1 MNQYGSDEFEDP
13 ELSRSLG
20 RMSGAFPDAG
30 AALGQVQSRVK
41 KVRQRRAAAWSS
53 GALVAV
59 VAVGAFAL
67 NAQRPTGTQRP
78 ASSAD
83 LVTSSLPDDEP
94 TTSSAVSTPT
104 STVTTL
110 VDTTIEVTTTPV
122 SVDDSAIEA
131 GDGNDDGNGNDNRND
146 DGNSGAAPGSVSVTP
161 TTVKPKPKPPV
172 STTPGTAPSSAPPT
186 SPGST
191 SPASS
196 NPAPSTSEPDDDDGD
211 DGDGAVTPATQ
222 TFSGVGGSMTVSIDS
237 DGHLRMLSYSANAG
251 YTADDI
257 RNGEQRVGIRF
268 RNGNLSTRIRVEA
281 SGGTMVPQII
291 EEG

>member
-41 KVRQRRAAAWSS
+41 RVRQRRAAAWSS

-67 NAQRPTGTQRP
+67 NAQRPTATQRP
-78 ASSAD
+78 ANSAD
-83 LVTSSLPDDEP
+83 LVTSSLPDDGP
-94 TTSSAVSTPT
+94 TTSSAVSSPA

-122 SVDDSAIEA
+122 SVDDSAVEVV
-131 GDGNDDGNGNDNRND
+131 DGNDDGND
-146 DGNSGAAPGSVSVTP
+146 DGNSGVTPGSGSVTP
-161 TTVKPKPKPPV
+161 TTAKPKPKPPV
-172 STTPGTAPSSAPPT
+172 STTPGTAPSSTPST
-186 SPGST
+186 NPGSS

-196 NPAPSTSEPDDDDGD
+196 NPASSTSEPDDDDD
-211 DGDGAVTPATQ
+211 DEDDAGSVTPATQ

-237 DGHLRMLSYSANAG
+237 DGNLRMLSYSANAG

-257 RNGEQRVGIRF
+257 RNGDEQVGIRF
-268 RNGNLSTRIRVEA
+268 RNGNLTTRIRVEA

-291 EEG
+291 EES

>member
-83 LVTSSLPDDEP
+83 LVTSSLPKDEP
-94 TTSSAVSTPT
+94 TTSSPVSAPT

-110 VDTTIEVTTTPV
+110 VDSTIEVTTTPV
-122 SVDDSAIEA
+122 SVEDSAIEA
-131 GDGNDDGNGNDNRND
+131 GDDDGNVND
-146 DGNSGAAPGSVSVTP
+146 DDNDDDDDNSGVTPSPGPVTP
-161 TTVKPKPKPPV
+161 TTAKPKPKPPV
-172 STTPGTAPSSAPPT
+172 STTPGSAPSSAPST
-186 SPGST
+186 SPS
-191 SPASS
+191 SNPASS
-196 NPAPSTSEPDDDDGD
+196 NPAPSTSEPDDDEGD
-211 DGDGAVTPATQ
+211 DDGGSVTPATR
-222 TFSGVGGSMTVSIDS
+222 TYSGIGGSMTVSMDS
-237 DGHLRMLSYSANAG
+237 EGHLRMLSYSANAG

-268 RNGNLSTRIRVEA
+268 RNGNLTTRIRVEA
-281 SGGTMVPQII
+281 IGGTMVPQII
-291 EEG
+291 EES

>member
-1 MNQYGSDEFEDP
+1 VNQYGSDEFEDP

-41 KVRQRRAAAWSS
+41 RVRQRRAAAWSS

-67 NAQRPTGTQRP
+67 NAQRPAGTQRP

-83 LVTSSLPDDEP
+83 LVTSSLPDDEA
-94 TTSSAVSTPT
+94 TTSSAVSTPA

-122 SVDDSAIEA
+122 SVEDSAVETGDDS
-131 GDGNDDGNGNDNRND
+131 GNDN
-146 DGNSGAAPGSVSVTP
+146 GNSGATPGSGAVTP
-161 TTVKPKPKPPV
+161 TTAKPKPKPPV
-172 STTPGTAPSSAPPT
+172 STTPGTAPATAPSINP
-186 SPGST
+186 S
-191 SPASS
+191 SS
-196 NPAPSTSEPDDDDGD
+196 NPAPSTSEPDEDDDD
-211 DGDGAVTPATQ
+211 DNAGSVTPATQ
-222 TFSGVGGSMTVSIDS
+222 TFSGLGGSMTVSIDS

-251 YTADDI
+251 YSAEDI
-257 RNGEQRVGIRF
+257 RNGEQQVSIRF
-268 RNGNLSTRIRVEA
+268 RNGNLSTRIRVEV

-291 EEG
+291 EEN